1 LRSEPDPK
9 LWLPQ
14 ATGRRAPAL
23 LALVALAT
31 LAATTAACRQ
41 NMHNQNKERT
51 FRESRFFP
59 DGSSARLLPANTVA
73 RGDLRADAAHYTGL
87 GANKQPVAELPMP
100 VTRALLLRGQER
112 YNVYCSP
119 CHDRLGSGHGMIV
132 QRGYKQPVSFTS
144 DPRLLA
150 SQVGYFFN
158 VMTDGYGV
166 MPSYASQV
174 PVDDRWAIA
183 AYVRVLQ
190 YSSNAHLAEL
200 PPAVQQQLADDL
212 AGKPVHREV
221 PPGHDAGV
229 ARPDGT
235 VDRPTVPATHEAPA
249 TPASTGKGIE

>member
-1 LRSEPDPK
+1 MRSEPDLKP
-9 LWLPQ
+9 WLPQ
-14 ATGRRAPAL
+14 AAGRRALAL
-23 LALVALAT
+23 FALVALAVIA
-31 LAATTAACRQ
+31 AATAGCRQ

-51 FRESRFFP
+51 FRESRFFA
-59 DGSSARLLPANTVA
+59 DGSSARPLPANTVA
-73 RGDLRADAAHYTGL
+73 RGDLRADVARYTGL
-87 GANKQPVAELPMP
+87 GANQQPIAELPMP

-190 YSSNAHLAEL
+190 YSANAHLAEL
-200 PPAVQQQLADDL
+200 PPAVQQQVTDDL
-212 AGKPVHREV
+212 AGKPAHREL

-235 VDRPTVPATHEAPA
+235 VDRPTVPATHE
-249 TPASTGKGIE
+249 TPASAGKGIE